1 MLEIAV
7 DKKLLKSKLYY
18 TIELIQYFI
27 TLFII
32 ICNV

>member
-27 TLFII
+27 QNYL
-32 ICNV
+32 

>member
-7 DKKLLKSKLYY
+7 DKKLAYSNLYY

-27 TLFII
+27 TLFKI